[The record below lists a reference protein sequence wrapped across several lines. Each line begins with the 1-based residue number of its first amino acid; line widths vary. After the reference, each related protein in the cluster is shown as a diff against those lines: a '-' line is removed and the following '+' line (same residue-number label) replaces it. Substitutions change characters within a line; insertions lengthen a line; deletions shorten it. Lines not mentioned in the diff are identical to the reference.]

1 MGKDLSNK
9 FYKKG
14 ANLENIQEMNR
25 SLVLRLIQ
33 RLNICSRATIAK
45 ETGLKQATIT
55 NIVNDLIGWG
65 LLKETGIIDGEKG
78 RRSIDVTLS
87 SEKYKVIG
95 LRLTRNYY
103 STAIFDLSGDYSHI
117 KTEPINIMD
126 GSKSALENIERS
138 ISEII
143 KKSPQYKI
151 VGLGMAIPG
160 PFFKSEGRIGLM
172 SEFPGWEDINLEEEI
187 KSIFKFPVYLE
198 HDANAGALAE
208 WLARPHYNMPGT
220 MIYIAAGQGIGA
232 GIIIDGKLFRGS
244 QGIAGEIGHT
254 SIDYN
259 GLQCSCGFKGC
270 LEQYC
275 STISLVK
282 DARSGLGKNPES
294 ILSIKCDLESII
306 KAVGEND
313 KYAVSM
319 FEKTAGF
326 LAIGIVNI
334 INTFN
339 PDLIIIGDELSRFN
353 SKLLEFLKE
362 KMKKMV
368 LAPIFNNISLE
379 LSNFKSDPAL
389 IGAGD
394 LVIDNILHRPS
405 IIKKLL

>member
-1 MGKDLSNK
+1 MIKDLSNK

-33 RLNICSRATIAK
+33 RLNICSRAVIAK
-45 ETGLKQATIT
+45 ETGLQQATIT

-65 LLKETGIIDGEKG
+65 LLKETGIIDGERG
-78 RRSIDVTLS
+78 RRSIGVTIS

-103 STAIFDLSGDYSHI
+103 STSIFDLSGNNHDI

-126 GSKSALENIERS
+126 GSKAALENIEKS

-151 VGLGMAIPG
+151 VGLGMALPG
-160 PFFKSEGRIGLM
+160 PFLKSEGRIGLM
-172 SEFPGWEDINLEEEI
+172 SEFPGWENINLEEEI

-198 HDANAGALAE
+198 HDANTGALAE
-208 WLARPHYNMPGT
+208 WLARPHHDMPGT
-220 MIYIAAGQGIGA
+220 MVYIAAGQGIGA

-244 QGIAGEIGHT
+244 QGIAGEIGHM

-259 GLQCSCGFKGC
+259 GLQCICGLKGC

-275 STISLVK
+275 STIALVK
-282 DARSGLGKNPES
+282 NARNGLQKNVES
-294 ILSIKCDLESII
+294 VLNENCDLKSII
-306 KAVGEND
+306 QAVEDND
-313 KYAVSM
+313 KYAVSI

-339 PDLIIIGDELSRFN
+339 PDLIIIGDELSKFN
-353 SKLLEFLKE
+353 SKLIEYLKE
-362 KMKKMV
+362 KVKKMV

-379 LSNFKSDPAL
+379 LSNFKNDPAL

-394 LVIDNILHRPS
+394 LVIDNILHEPS